1 MKLVS
6 PAKVLAQV
14 ASAIPADCCQHVI
27 VIGSLAAGYQFFG
40 DNDAQAVRT
49 KDVDCVLA
57 PRIAAVHAGESTAQT
72 LLDAG
77 WRRCSAGGWDKPGT
91 EDTPDDE
98 LSAVR
103 LYPPD
108 NDDWFLEL
116 LTVPESEHDQGKKW
130 TRIKLSDGYYALPS
144 FRFLSLTAFEPLD
157 IAELGIRCARSEM
170 MALANLLEHPA
181 IKDDPMSSEI
191 AGRVIKRSNKDLG
204 RILAIA
210 RLSADGALET
220 WPERWAR
227 ALQQEFPSQWK
238 TIAAKA
244 GSGLRALLAS
254 ANDLEEAHHACIN
267 GLLAS
272 AGNVTIEQ
280 LEIVAEQVLVDAIEP
295 LEKLA
300 QA

>member
-6 PAKVLAQV
+6 PAKVLTQV
-14 ASAIPADCCQHVI
+14 ASAIPTECRQHVI

-40 DNDAQAVRT
+40 DNDEQAVRT

-57 PRIAAVHAGESTAQT
+57 PRIAAIPSGENTAQT
-72 LLDAG
+72 LLDNG
-77 WRRCSAGGWDKPGT
+77 WRRREAGGWDKPGT

-108 NDDWFLEL
+108 NDEWFLEF
-116 LTVPESEHDQGKKW
+116 LTVPESENDKGKKW
-130 TRIKLSDGYYALPS
+130 TRIKLKDGYYALPS
-144 FRFLSLTAFEPLD
+144 FRFLSLTAFEPHD
-157 IAELGIRCARSEM
+157 IPALGIHYARTEM
-170 MALANLLEHPA
+170 MALANLLEHPF

-191 AGRVIKRSNKDLG
+191 EGRVIKRSNKDLG

-210 RLSADGALET
+210 RLSADGVIET
-220 WPERWAR
+220 WAERWAR
-227 ALQQEFPSQWK
+227 ALKQEFPTQWRE
-238 TIAAKA
+238 IAANA
-244 GSGLRALLAS
+244 GSGMRALLAS
-254 ANDLEEAHHACIN
+254 PNDLEEAHHACIN

-272 AGNVTIEQ
+272 VGNVTIEQ
-280 LEIVAEQVLVDAIEP
+280 LQIVGEQVLVDAIEP